1 MWFDVDTFRA
11 AALYEWVQHTFA
23 ARPRPPWPPAPP
35 PPPNSPTKP
44 PNPPSQPPTSPLDGE
59 ASQRLGVGAII
70 GIAAGGAVGLALALG
85 LCAGSVYLCRKMK
98 REIKQ
103 ANEFRAAAK
112 PKPGAQDNGLELH
125 PAD

>member
-1 MWFDVDTFRA
+1 M
-11 AALYEWVQHTFA
+11 
-23 ARPRPPWPPAPP
+23 PP
-35 PPPNSPTKP
+35 
-44 PNPPSQPPTSPLDGE
+44 DGE
-59 ASQRLGVGAII
+59 ASQGLGVGAIAA
-70 GIAAGGAVGLALALG
+70 IAVGGAVGLALALG

-112 PKPGAQDNGLELH
+112 PKPGAQDNGVELR

>member
-1 MWFDVDTFRA
+1 MVQERTLQRGKRIGVAETLNRLDFRA
-11 AALYEWVQHTFA
+11 FGLRGRDH
-23 ARPRPPWPPAPP
+23 ARADLSAVHHDR
-35 PPPNSPTKP
+35 TG
-44 PNPPSQPPTSPLDGE
+44 T
-59 ASQRLGVGAII
+59 AIA

-112 PKPGAQDNGLELH
+112 PKPGAQDNGVELR

>member
-1 MWFDVDTFRA
+1 M
-11 AALYEWVQHTFA
+11 
-23 ARPRPPWPPAPP
+23 
-35 PPPNSPTKP
+35 
-44 PNPPSQPPTSPLDGE
+44 
-59 ASQRLGVGAII
+59 
-70 GIAAGGAVGLALALG
+70 GLALALG

-112 PKPGAQDNGLELH
+112 PKPKQENCVELR

>member
-1 MWFDVDTFRA
+1 M
-11 AALYEWVQHTFA
+11 
-23 ARPRPPWPPAPP
+23 
-35 PPPNSPTKP
+35 
-44 PNPPSQPPTSPLDGE
+44 E
-59 ASQRLGVGAII
+59 ASQGLGVGAIA
-70 GIAAGGAVGLALALG
+70 GIAVGGAVGLALPLG

-112 PKPGAQDNGLELH
+112 PKPKQENGVELR